1 LNLKLDKFSFF
12 RSVAAAEV
20 NGLQQV
26 HAKVLQP
33 VHSFKPQFQL
43 YHTWDEQNIH
53 SERSNPTGDN
63 GPDTKILGGMVSRTP
78 TSGLSYK
85 NSSPTSTS
93 LASWAI
99 HEKENLQTLQ
109 VKPL

>member
-1 LNLKLDKFSFF
+1 MNLKLDKFSFF

-63 GPDTKILGGMVSRTP
+63 GPDTKILGGMVSRTS

-93 LASWAI
+93 LDSWAI